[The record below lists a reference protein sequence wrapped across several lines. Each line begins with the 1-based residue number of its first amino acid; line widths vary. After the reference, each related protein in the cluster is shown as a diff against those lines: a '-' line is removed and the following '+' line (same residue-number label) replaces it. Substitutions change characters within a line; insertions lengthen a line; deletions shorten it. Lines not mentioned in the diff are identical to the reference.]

1 MKLKMHS
8 DGGSLSNP
16 GQAASAY
23 LIYNA
28 ETGEL
33 LSSKGIAIGIASNN
47 VAEYKGLIAGLTA
60 IRDGIR
66 SGEFAQVE
74 SIAVFADSE
83 LMVKQING
91 LYKVKHADMRD
102 LYMEVKM
109 LENEI
114 NLPITYTHV
123 LRDKN
128 ADADALVKKAL
139 GR

>member
-1 MKLKMHS
+1 MKLKIHS

-28 ETGEL
+28 ETGAL
-33 LSSKGIAIGIASNN
+33 LASHGFAIGIASNN

-60 IRDGIR
+60 VRDGIQQ
-66 SGEFAQVE
+66 GTYKDIE
-74 SIAVFADSE
+74 SVAVFADSE
-83 LMVKQING
+83 LMIKQING

-102 LYMEVKM
+102 LYMEIKM

-114 NLPITYTHV
+114 NLPISYTHV

-128 ADADALVKKAL
+128 AEADALVKKAL